1 LLASLPTSPRVAQ
14 SVYDC
19 GWERHHPR
27 ITRPKVLLV
36 VGHPSI
42 GAALEALLRIED
54 RYEVRRAQSLEQVA
68 SGLDGWSA
76 DLALVDGVLVPKG
89 RIEVLPMPTIV
100 LSGNPHDGRRLAE
113 RFAQGRGWLRKD
125 ATAEEIRAA
134 IDRAL
139 NQMQM
144 STSALIALAALLLWL
159 VLRGVYVRSSRQ
171 IMSQSHALGAAL
183 AETERTYDTTLQAL
197 SNALDVRDSE
207 TEGHSRRVVEYME
220 LIIAQLPVVPDHLAT
235 LRRGALLHDIGKIGV
250 PDNVLRK
257 PAALSEAEWVV
268 MKRHPEH
275 GARIISKIPF
285 LEDVSRT
292 LSFVVCRFR
301 CVEETVTG
309 NARCL

>member
-1 LLASLPTSPRVAQ
+1 MLASLPTSPRVAQ

-19 GWERHHPR
+19 GREGHHPR

-76 DLALVDGVLVPKG
+76 DLALVDGVLVPGG

-139 NQMQM
+139 TPGVRRW
-144 STSALIALAALLLWL
+144 SRAIGVAVLLLVLLVIAFAWY
-159 VLRGVYVRSSRQ
+159 VLRVR
-171 IMSQSHALGAAL
+171 G
-183 AETERTYDTTLQAL
+183 
-197 SNALDVRDSE
+197 
-207 TEGHSRRVVEYME
+207 
-220 LIIAQLPVVPDHLAT
+220 
-235 LRRGALLHDIGKIGV
+235 
-250 PDNVLRK
+250 
-257 PAALSEAEWVV
+257 
-268 MKRHPEH
+268 
-275 GARIISKIPF
+275 
-285 LEDVSRT
+285 
-292 LSFVVCRFR
+292 
-301 CVEETVTG
+301 
-309 NARCL
+309 